1 MEILTER
8 RIVAVVRWTARA
20 IGIALLGLFVVLA
33 IGEGVANRRGSV
45 QEANVVA
52 TSPSG
57 SLQGS
62 LRESLLGISIL
73 AMLISQ
79 IVAWRWEGIGGLLIL
94 GGFALFAIV
103 NPGVRLN
110 QSFVVVGPWLAT
122 GLLYLICWWRTPK
135 TVGP

>member
-62 LRESLLGISIL
+62 LRESLLGISFWQCL
-73 AMLISQ
+73 SVRSWHGDGKEL
-79 IVAWRWEGIGGLLIL
+79 VASFIL

-103 NPGVRLN
+103 NPEFGSINRL
-110 QSFVVVGPWLAT
+110 
-122 GLLYLICWWRTPK
+122 WWSGRGWRRGCCT
-135 TVGP
+135 